1 MPIRVGD
8 EVKINRGGKKD
19 SEGKVVQV
27 YRKRY
32 LVHVERVNREKSAFV
47 RVRSGLTRQA
57 TARLLRSACTLP
69 T

>member
-1 MPIRVGD
+1 MTLCAQIRSMPIRVGD

-32 LVHVERVNREKSAFV
+32 LVHVERVSREKSASAHG
-47 RVRSGLTRQA
+47 RM
-57 TARLLRSACTLP
+57 ARAHG
-69 T
+69 

>member
-32 LVHVERVNREKSAFV
+32 LVHVERVSREKSASAHG
-47 RVRSGLTRQA
+47 RM
-57 TARLLRSACTLP
+57 ARAHG
-69 T
+69 